1 MKFLVDF
8 TPLSIYQFVILV
20 QDVIKISGTAV
31 LVESVDADAVI
42 EVKLEEDKISV
53 SVWDDGL
60 EISICDFVTTNS
72 S

>member
-53 SVWDDGL
+53 SV
-60 EISICDFVTTNS
+60 
-72 S
+72 